1 MRELST
7 SGKSVIARIESRER
21 ARTGIAT
28 LKVKFNNVFGYFIE
42 VSKANAK
49 SVPDNY
55 ERRQTL
61 TNAERYTTPELKEY
75 EAKVLGADERI
86 AEIEQE
92 LFASIRQA
100 VAVETRRVQSVAQAL
115 STLDVLLSLAEVAA
129 RRNYTRPLLTEDDEI
144 YIRTGRHP
152 VIESSGE
159 RFIPNDVY
167 LNNSTDRVLIITG
180 PNMGGKSVYLR
191 QTAFISI
198 LAQIGSFVPA
208 DEARISIL
216 IASLRASVLRTAWR
230 AGDQPSWSR

>member
-1 MRELST
+1 MLGDATSSLLEVLAENLDELPDLRDLIGASIVDDPPATTADGGYIRPGYNADLDELRELAT
-7 SGKSVIARIESRER
+7 SSKSVIARIESRER
-21 ARTGIAT
+21 ARTGIAS

-92 LFASIRQA
+92 LFANIRQA
-100 VAVETRRVQSVAQAL
+100 VAVETRRVQAVAQAL

-129 RRNYTRPLLTEDDEI
+129 RRNYMRPA
-144 YIRTGRHP
+144 P
-152 VIESSGE
+152 
-159 RFIPNDVY
+159 
-167 LNNSTDRVLIITG
+167 DR
-180 PNMGGKSVYLR
+180 R
-191 QTAFISI
+191 
-198 LAQIGSFVPA
+198 
-208 DEARISIL
+208 R
-216 IASLRASVLRTAWR
+216 
-230 AGDQPSWSR
+230 